1 MDIEVMHIDRM
12 RINDMHID
20 LMRIRARIADGGAPC

>member
-20 LMRIRARIADGGAPC
+20 LMRIRARIADGGASC

>member
-20 LMRIRARIADGGAPC
+20 LMCIRARIADGGAPC